1 MTRSQL
7 EQLRQLLCHLQDS
20 IRDGLIA
27 ARQKQAKNFAKV
39 AAVTAAD
46 TIYQVDKISEH
57 VIFDW
62 FNAHWPR
69 ALPVELVMEGIE
81 DEELVTFPRG
91 TPVNKTVLK
100 CIIDPID

>member
-1 MTRSQL
+1 MIHHAMTRSQL

-27 ARQKQAKNFAKV
+27 ARQKQAKNFSKV

-46 TIYQVDKISEH
+46 PIYQGDKISEH

-69 ALPVELVMEGIE
+69 ALPVEVVMAGIE
-81 DEELVTFPRG
+81 DEELGTLRLG
-91 TPVNKTVLK
+91 TPVSNTVSK
-100 CIIDPID
+100 C